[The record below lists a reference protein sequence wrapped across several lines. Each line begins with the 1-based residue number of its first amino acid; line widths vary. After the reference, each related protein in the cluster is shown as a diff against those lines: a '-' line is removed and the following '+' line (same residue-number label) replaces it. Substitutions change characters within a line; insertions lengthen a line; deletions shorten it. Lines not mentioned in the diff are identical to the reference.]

1 VTSSRAGLPVH
12 DGSYKWK
19 AFTAIGVAF
28 VTQVMSQSMVFV
40 ALSSIAEDFGV
51 TLRAV
56 AWVVVA
62 QALTISALMMPM
74 GRLADIV
81 GWKRVHLGGL
91 GLFGGGALMTAFA
104 PTFAILLLARVV
116 MSVGSAMGQSV
127 GTAMVVA
134 VFPPEE
140 RGTAIGSQTTA
151 VSIGGASGPIV
162 GGLLLQVF
170 PWQALFLLLMPPV
183 VLAFVAGYFILDDV
197 RLNQQRGSRRAPF
210 DFVGA
215 GLSAVAVA
223 LLVITINN
231 PLAVGW
237 LSPLILGSL
246 ALVAVLLAAFAA
258 WELRN
263 RSPMLE
269 LRMFR
274 DRVLSMA
281 ILARL
286 LGFLGTTVTLLLMPV
301 YLISVRGLEEAAA
314 GGILFLTSLG
324 MGIAAQ
330 GSGRLSDRFGPRRFS
345 SIGFGV
351 MVMTALSLSFL
362 TAETPFWRIMII
374 LFVNGLAM
382 GLWNVPNNSMIMGT
396 VPTAQLGVVGALSNL
411 TRNVGNVVGQAV
423 ASGVVVAAMTA
434 QGLDVPLN
442 KIADTPGAAS
452 AFMYGWRIA
461 YLLAT
466 AYVGMALALTL
477 LTKPA
482 REETLEAEPVE
493 LARQV
498 R

>member
-1 VTSSRAGLPVH
+1 MTAQYDSY
-12 DGSYKWK
+12 GSYKWK

-40 ALSSIAEDFGV
+40 ALSSIAHDYGV
-51 TLRAV
+51 TLRA
-56 AWVVVA
+56 ASWVVVA

-74 GRLADIV
+74 GRLADII

-91 GLFGGGALMTAFA
+91 GLFGGGALMTALA
-104 PTFAILLLARVV
+104 PTFAVLILARVV

-170 PWQALFLLLMPPV
+170 PWQALFLVLLPPV
-183 VLAFVAGYFILDDV
+183 IVAFVAGYFILDNA
-197 RLNQQRGSRRAPF
+197 RLHQERDGDRPPF
-210 DFVGA
+210 DMVGA
-215 GLSAVAVA
+215 TISALAIA

-231 PLAVGW
+231 PLAVSW
-237 LSPLILGSL
+237 VSPLILGSI
-246 ALVAVLLAAFAA
+246 AVVAVLLAAFAT
-258 WELRN
+258 WELRH
-263 RSPMLE
+263 RSPMLD
-269 LRMFR
+269 LRMFK

-281 ILARL
+281 VTARF

-345 SIGFGV
+345 AIGFGV
-351 MVMTALSLSFL
+351 MVATALSLAFL
-362 TAETPFWRIMII
+362 SAETAFWEIMII
-374 LFVNGLAM
+374 LFINGLAM

-396 VPTAQLGVVGALSNL
+396 VAVAQLGVVGALSNL

-423 ASGVVVAAMTA
+423 ASGVVVAAMA
-434 QGLDVPLN
+434 ARGLDVPLDE
-442 KIADTPGAAS
+442 IADTPGASA
-452 AFMYGWRIA
+452 AFMDGWRIA
-461 YLLAT
+461 YLLAA
-466 AYVGMALALTL
+466 AYVSMALAMTL
-477 LTKPA
+477 MTRPQQQA
-482 REETLEAEPVE
+482 EVPAEPVE
-493 LARQV
+493 LARQS